1 MDTVVSLLSAARF
14 IYPFWQFGEIEEALK
29 DSITSMDVEIV
40 NEAVLEAAA
49 PVSSEDKKEAAL
61 VRELK
66 LESLKAQNEMI
77 DDEREDMQEEEDEK
91 AKEKAEKEAEK
102 EKEEAW
108 LVAEREAE
116 HEAGRGGE
124 PGTRKE
130 DPLEPTM
137 VDIAKPFLDEKAME
151 DPAKAIYD
159 PADPAH
165 GEGEVPV
172 KEEEFIAKS
181 AAKAKAKAA
190 AKAAGEAA
198 GEEETEE
205 GVEAVPASSTP
216 SVTKKSYVTKKLEA
230 VPASPSSSPSSPSPP
245 SSPPSSVTKKGD
257 GRRGEKGDVYVSGSE
272 SDEEEDMDKDAD
284 EGEDSDSDSDSSD
297 DDVEDDSEML
307 RELEE
312 DNNWTVE
319 EAEAL
324 ETLALE
330 SAVEKERAELEKM
343 KKKRKAEKIEQDALA
358 EIERLQ
364 REKSIVAEHA
374 AAEAEAAAEGGE
386 DGEDEFARGMR
397 RRVLSLSD
405 GSTAEGSEGGE
416 FVDVLEK
423 ADVDPYDTTTTTT
436 TAASTSIT
444 TSISTS
450 ASTSAETAKEG
461 AAKKEEVMVDDAA
474 VRAERE
480 EKDQRESEEEDHDDE
495 DDENEDEDED
505 DEEEEEEDLVQ
516 KALQEKLD
524 NMLEKLEVEIDTVD
538 EEIGDKLNVLGWATD
553 GVLTTNELRRAVQEL
568 LVTEHSVE
576 EAEAIV
582 AKLDRD
588 HDGQVSVDDLKDFAR
603 VRVCVCMWVGVCT
616 WYAFGIKSYSGAKNV

>member
-1 MDTVVSLLSAARF
+1 MVSLLSAALF
-14 IYPFWQFGEIEEALK
+14 IYIVSIILQFGEIEEALK

-77 DDEREDMQEEEDEK
+77 VDEREEMQEEEDEK

-102 EKEEAW
+102 EKEAAW

-116 HEAGRGGE
+116 HEAERGGD

-151 DPAKAIYD
+151 DPAKVIYD

-165 GEGEVPV
+165 REGEVPV

-230 VPASPSSSPSSPSPP
+230 STS
-245 SSPPSSVTKKGD
+245 
-257 GRRGEKGDVYVSGSE
+257 RSE
-272 SDEEEDMDKDAD
+272 SDEDEDTDKDAD
-284 EGEDSDSDSDSSD
+284 EGEDSDSDSSD

-364 REKSIVAEHA
+364 REKSIVAEQA
-374 AAEAEAAAEGGE
+374 AAEAE

-397 RRVLSLSD
+397 RRVSSLSD
-405 GSTAEGSEGGE
+405 GSTAVGAEEGGE

-436 TAASTSIT
+436 T
-444 TSISTS
+444 STS
-450 ASTSAETAKEG
+450 ASASASASTSVDTAKEG
-461 AAKKEEVMVDDAA
+461 AAKEEEVMVDDAA
-474 VRAERE
+474 VRAEKE
-480 EKDQRESEEEDHDDE
+480 EKDQREAEDEDDDDDDE
-495 DDENEDEDED
+495 DDEDDEEE
-505 DEEEEEEDLVQ
+505 EEEEEEDLVQ

-553 GVLTTNELRRAVQEL
+553 GVLTTDELRRAVQEL

-603 VRVCVCMWVGVCT
+603 VRVCVCVCVCVCMVC
-616 WYAFGIKSYSGAKNV
+616 YRYQSYSGTIDL